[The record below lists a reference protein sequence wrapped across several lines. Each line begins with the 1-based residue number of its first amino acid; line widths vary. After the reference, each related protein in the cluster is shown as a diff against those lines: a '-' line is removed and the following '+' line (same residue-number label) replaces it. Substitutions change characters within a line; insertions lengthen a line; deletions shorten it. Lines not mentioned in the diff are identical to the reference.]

1 MFSLQFL
8 GLANLEAGLAGLSV
22 ALEGAERAA
31 MEASVKLVEADAKA
45 KVKRRTGTL
54 AASIQSKISSVGA
67 GLEGSVGTD
76 ASYAPFVEEGTRAH
90 EIAPVMAMALLTDV
104 GVFASVHHPGTSPAP
119 YLAPALNDNR
129 AQILEIFKASAQS
142 ALSLVRGI

>member
-1 MFSLQFL
+1 M
-8 GLANLEAGLAGLSV
+8 AGLPV

-31 MEASVKLVEADAKA
+31 MEVSVKLVEAEAKG
-45 KVKRRTGTL
+45 KVKRRTGGL

-76 ASYAPFVEEGTRAH
+76 TSYGPFVEEGTRSH
-90 EIAPVMAMALLTDV
+90 EIAPVTAMALLTDV
-104 GVFASVHHPGTSPAP
+104 GIFASVHHPGTSPAP

-129 AQILEIFKASAQS
+129 IQILEIFRTSAQA
-142 ALSLVRGI
+142 ALSLVKGV